1 MQKGKISNDVEEVK
15 KPQEQFE
22 DRRILDELKNS
33 YLNYAMSVIVSRAL
47 PDVRDGLK
55 PSQRRILVAMNDL
68 NLGPRSKHRKCA
80 KIVGDTGGNYHPH
93 GDQATYGTLV
103 RLGQE
108 WSMRYLLIDPQGNF
122 GSIDSDPPAAMRY
135 TEARMAAPAMDM
147 LEDINHDTV
156 DFVPNYDETRQEP
169 TVLPSKF
176 PNLLV
181 NGSTGI
187 AVGMATNIPPHNIGE
202 VCDALL
208 LVIEDPNCGFK
219 DIIKR
224 LPGPDFPTGGII
236 CGRKGIMDAYTT
248 GRGHLTV
255 RGKVDIETTKRG
267 KERILITEIPYMVV
281 KTTIVSKVAD
291 CVHNNVI
298 GEIADIRD
306 ESDRHGLRIVIDL
319 KKDTDPE
326 IVLNKLYRYTPLQ
339 STFAIANI
347 ALVND
352 RPETLNIKEML
363 DRFIDHRKIVVR
375 RRSMFLLKRCRN
387 RAHILEGLIL
397 AVSDIDEII
406 ELIKKS
412 PDTPTAKL
420 NLMGKPLR
428 LAELATLKEILP
440 KAFVKEKSK
449 GEHFLTGPQAD
460 AILTMQLQRLTG
472 LEMEKLAREYAEVT
486 EQIEGYE
493 AILASDRVLLDI
505 IREDIYEIKEKY
517 GDARRTKITT
527 KAEQLAVEDLIA
539 EEEVIVTVS
548 HSGYV
553 KRMPIDTYRKQARGG
568 RGIIGSDTKEGDF
581 IEHLFVASTHDYL
594 LIFTNRG
601 KCYWLKVYDVP
612 SMSRQSKGRN
622 IVNLLN
628 LGNQQIA
635 SIINVSTFGGE
646 DEEDT
651 QQRQL
656 IMATKNG
663 LVKKTKL
670 SAYSNPRTTGVIA
683 INLDPNDDLI
693 GVSLTTGADH
703 IILGTRD
710 GMTIRFDESQVR
722 SMGRA
727 SRGVKG
733 IKLRTGDVV
742 VGMVIVEEKAA
753 LFTVCENGYG
763 KRTGLENYRPQSR
776 GGVGLK
782 NIKTTARNGKVVA
795 LEAVQNK
802 DDLMLITAQGMVIRT
817 GLDQIRSIGR
827 NTQGV
832 RLIKLKAGDT
842 LVAAEKIAAE
852 DANGEKDKSRN
863 NQESQPKSEANGE
876 PEPIDDELDEP
887 ESKPTHNL
895 EPKPKH
901 NPKPKSKSEPKAK
914 KISKTKPK
922 LELKSK
928 DRRKSGKRTSELAN

>member
-1 MQKGKISNDVEEVK
+1 MEEAN
-15 KPQEQFE
+15 KPQERFE
-22 DRRILDELKNS
+22 YRRILDELKVS

-80 KIVGDTGGNYHPH
+80 KIVGDTSGNYHPH

-103 RLGQE
+103 RMGQE
-108 WSMRYLLIDPQGNF
+108 WSMRYPLIDPQGNF
-122 GSIDSDPPAAMRY
+122 GSIDADPPAAMRY
-135 TEARMAAPAMDM
+135 TEARIASPAMEM
-147 LEDINHDTV
+147 LEDINLDSV
-156 DFVPNYDETRQEP
+156 DFVPNYDESRLEP

-187 AVGMATNIPPHNIGE
+187 AVGMATNIPPHNIAE
-202 VCDALL
+202 VCEALL

-219 DIIKR
+219 DIIKC

-236 CGRKGIMDAYTT
+236 CGKKGIMDAYTT

-255 RGKVDIETTKRG
+255 RGKADIETTKQGRT
-267 KERILITEIPYMVV
+267 RIVITEVPYMVV
-281 KTTIVSKVAD
+281 KTTIVSKIAD
-291 CVHNNVI
+291 CVHDGQI
-298 GEIADIRD
+298 AEIADVRD
-306 ESDRHGLRIVIDL
+306 ESDRHGLRIVVDL
-319 KKDTDPE
+319 KKDAETGV
-326 IVLNKLYRYTPLQ
+326 VLNKLYRHTPLQ
-339 STFAIANI
+339 GTFAIANI
-347 ALVND
+347 ALVKS
-352 RPETLNIKEML
+352 RPETLNIKQAL
-363 DRFIDHRKIVVR
+363 NCFIEHRKTVIR
-375 RRSMFLLKRCRN
+375 RRSRFLLKRCRN

-420 NLMGKPLR
+420 NLMKKPLK
-428 LAELATLKEILP
+428 LAVSATLKEILP
-440 KAFVKEKSK
+440 EAFVKEKSK
-449 GEHFLTGPQAD
+449 TDQFLTGPQAD

-472 LEMEKLAREYAEVT
+472 LEMKKLAREYADLT

-493 AILASDRVLLDI
+493 AILASEQVLLDI
-505 IREDIYEIKEKY
+505 IREDIHEIKEKY
-517 GDARRTKITT
+517 GDKRRTTITA
-527 KAEQLAVEDLIA
+527 KVEEFDIEDLIA

-553 KRMPIDTYRKQARGG
+553 KRMPIDTYRRQGRGG
-568 RGIIGSDTKEGDF
+568 RGITGSDMKEGDL
-581 IEHLFVASTHDYL
+581 IKHLFVASTHDYL

-622 IVNLLN
+622 IVNLLK
-628 LGNQQIA
+628 LANQQIA
-635 SIINVSTFGGE
+635 SIINVSSFDDK
-646 DEEDT
+646 DEKH
-651 QQRQL
+651 QRQL
-656 IMATKNG
+656 VMATKNG
-663 LVKKTKL
+663 IVKKTKL
-670 SAYSNPRTTGVIA
+670 SAYSNPRSTGVIA

-693 GVSLTTGADH
+693 GVALTTGTDH
-703 IILGTRD
+703 IVLGTRD
-710 GMTIRFDESQVR
+710 GMTIRFDGSQVR

-733 IKLRTGDVV
+733 IKLRSGDAV

-795 LEAVQNK
+795 LEAVQSS
-802 DDLMLITAQGMVIRT
+802 DDLMLITANGMIIRT
-817 GLDQIRSIGR
+817 GLDEIRSIGR

-832 RLIKLKAGDT
+832 RLIKLKAGDK
-842 LVAAEKIAAE
+842 LVAAEKIISEGVSSSKA
-852 DANGEKDKSRN
+852 KSDTNR
-863 NQESQPKSEANGE
+863 KSE
-876 PEPIDDELDEP
+876 
-887 ESKPTHNL
+887 S
-895 EPKPKH
+895 
-901 NPKPKSKSEPKAK
+901 KAK
-914 KISKTKPK
+914 K
-922 LELKSK
+922 EKSK
-928 DRRKSGKRTSELAN
+928 KSRKSK

>member
-1 MQKGKISNDVEEVK
+1 MKDIE

-22 DRRILDELKNS
+22 DMRILDELKNS

-103 RLGQE
+103 RLGQD
-108 WSMRYLLIDPQGNF
+108 WNMRYPLVNPQGNF

-135 TEARMAAPAMDM
+135 TEARMAAPATDM
-147 LEDINHDTV
+147 LEDIKHDTV
-156 DFVPNYDETRQEP
+156 DFVPNYDETRTEP

-187 AVGMATNIPPHNIGE
+187 AVGMATNIPPHNVAEI
-202 VCDALL
+202 CDALL
-208 LVIEDPNCGFK
+208 LVINEPDCGFK
-219 DIIKR
+219 DIIKL

-236 CGRKGIMDAYTT
+236 CGRRGIMDAYTT

-255 RGKVDIETTKRG
+255 RGKVDIETTKKGR
-267 KERILITEIPYMVV
+267 ERIVVTEIPYMVV
-281 KTTIVSKVAD
+281 KTTIVAKIAS
-291 CVHNNVI
+291 CVHNNTLPEVS
-298 GEIADIRD
+298 DVRD
-306 ESDRHGLRIVIDL
+306 ESDRQGLRIVVDL
-319 KKDTDPE
+319 KKDAE
-326 IVLNKLYRYTPLQ
+326 AEVVLNKLYRYTLLQ
-339 STFAIANI
+339 TTFAIANI
-347 ALVND
+347 SLVNN
-352 RPETLNIKEML
+352 RPETLNIREML
-363 DRFIDHRKIVVR
+363 DCFLDHRKTVIR
-375 RRSMFLLKRCRN
+375 RRSRFLLKRCQN

-406 ELIKKS
+406 DLIKKS

-420 NLMGKPLR
+420 NLMKKPLR
-428 LAELATLKEILP
+428 LAEVGTLKKILP
-440 KAFVKEKSK
+440 ESFITEKSK
-449 GEHFLTGPQAD
+449 GKHFLTGPQAD

-472 LEMEKLAREYAEVT
+472 LEMEKLAKEYADLI

-493 AILASDRVLLDI
+493 AILASDQILLDI
-505 IREDIYEIKEKY
+505 IREDIHEIKEKY
-517 GDARRTKITT
+517 GDARRTKITAAT
-527 KAEQLAVEDLIA
+527 EQFADEDLIA

-553 KRMPIDTYRKQARGG
+553 KRLPIDTYRKQARGG

-581 IEHLFVASTHDYL
+581 IKHLFIASTHDYL

-601 KCYWLKVYDVP
+601 KCYWLKVYDIP
-612 SMSRQSKGRN
+612 SLSRQSKGRN
-622 IVNLLN
+622 VVNLLK
-628 LGNQQIA
+628 LGSQQIA
-635 SIINVSTFGGE
+635 SIINVSSFDDQSSEG
-646 DEEDT
+646 DEEA
-651 QQRQL
+651 QPRQL
-656 IMATKNG
+656 VMATRNG
-663 LVKKTKL
+663 IIKKTRL
-670 SAYSNPRTTGVIA
+670 SAYGNPRTTGVIA

-693 GVSLTTGADH
+693 DVALTTGSDH

-733 IKLRTGDVV
+733 INLRTGDAL

-763 KRTGLENYRPQSR
+763 KRTGLENYRSQSR

-782 NIKTTARNGKVVA
+782 NIKTTDRNGKVVA
-795 LEAVQNK
+795 LQAVHSK
-802 DDLMLITAQGMVIRT
+802 DDLMMITANGIIIRT

-832 RLIKLKAGDT
+832 RLIKLKAGDK
-842 LVAAEKIAAE
+842 LVAAEKIVSEEADNSKAE
-852 DANGEKDKSRN
+852 SNEKDKP
-863 NQESQPKSEANGE
+863 Q
-876 PEPIDDELDEP
+876 
-887 ESKPTHNL
+887 
-895 EPKPKH
+895 PKPK
-901 NPKPKSKSEPKAK
+901 N
-914 KISKTKPK
+914 
-922 LELKSK
+922 K
-928 DRRKSGKRTSELAN
+928 DKEQ

>member
-1 MQKGKISNDVEEVK
+1 MKEIEKI
-15 KPQEQFE
+15 QEKFE
-22 DRRILDELKNS
+22 DMRILDELKNS

-103 RLGQE
+103 RLGQD
-108 WSMRYLLIDPQGNF
+108 WNMRYTLIDPQGNF

-135 TEARMAAPAMDM
+135 TEARMAAPATDM
-147 LEDINHDTV
+147 LEDIKHDTV
-156 DFVPNYDETRQEP
+156 DFVPNYDETRTEP

-176 PNLLV
+176 PNMLV

-187 AVGMATNIPPHNIGE
+187 AVGMATNIPPHNVAE

-208 LVIEDPNCGFK
+208 LVINEPNCGFK

-236 CGRKGIMDAYTT
+236 CGRKGIIDAYTT

-255 RGKVDIETTKRG
+255 RGKVDIETNKKGRQ
-267 KERILITEIPYMVV
+267 RIIITEIPYMVV
-281 KTTIVSKVAD
+281 KTTIVAKIAD
-291 CVHNNVI
+291 CVHNDTLPEV
-298 GEIADIRD
+298 ADVRD
-306 ESDRHGLRIVIDL
+306 ESDRHGLRIVVDL
-319 KKDTDPE
+319 KKDADAE
-326 IVLNKLYRYTPLQ
+326 IALNKLYRYTLLQ
-339 STFAIANI
+339 ATFAIANI
-347 ALVND
+347 ALVNNK
-352 RPETLNIKEML
+352 PETLNIRQML
-363 DRFIDHRKIVVR
+363 DCFIDHRKTVIR
-375 RRSMFLLKRCRN
+375 RRSRFLLKRCRN
-387 RAHILEGLIL
+387 RAHILEGLLL

-406 ELIKKS
+406 DLIKKS
-412 PDTPTAKL
+412 PDAPTAKL
-420 NLMGKPLR
+420 NLMQKPLR
-428 LAELATLKEILP
+428 LAEAATLKKILP
-440 KAFVKEKSK
+440 EAFVREKSK

-472 LEMEKLAREYAEVT
+472 LEMEKLAKEYADVT

-493 AILASDRVLLDI
+493 AILASDEILLDI

-517 GDARRTKITT
+517 GDPRRTKITAA
-527 KAEQLAVEDLIA
+527 AEQFAIEDLIA

-553 KRMPIDTYRKQARGG
+553 KRLPIDTYRKQARGG

-581 IEHLFVASTHDYL
+581 IKHLFIASTHDYL
-594 LIFTNRG
+594 LVFTNRG
-601 KCYWLKVYDVP
+601 KCYWLKVYDIP

-622 IVNLLN
+622 IVNLLK

-635 SIINVSTFGGE
+635 SIINVSSFE
-646 DEEDT
+646 DEPEEEAGK
-651 QQRQL
+651 QAQPRQL
-656 IMATKNG
+656 VMATRNG
-663 LVKKTKL
+663 IVKKTKL
-670 SAYSNPRTTGVIA
+670 SAYSNPRTNGVIA

-693 GVSLTTGADH
+693 DVALTTGSNH

-733 IKLRTGDVV
+733 INLRGGDAV

-782 NIKTTARNGKVVA
+782 NIKTSSRNGKVVA
-795 LEAVQNK
+795 LQAVQSK
-802 DDLMLITAQGMVIRT
+802 DDLMMITANGMIIRT
-817 GLDQIRSIGR
+817 GLDEIRSIGR

-832 RLIKLKAGDT
+832 RLIKLKPGDK
-842 LVAAEKIAAE
+842 LVAAEKIIAE
-852 DANGEKDKSRN
+852 
-863 NQESQPKSEANGE
+863 EADN
-876 PEPIDDELDEP
+876 
-887 ESKPTHNL
+887 
-895 EPKPKH
+895 
-901 NPKPKSKSEPKAK
+901 
-914 KISKTKPK
+914 
-922 LELKSK
+922 
-928 DRRKSGKRTSELAN
+928 

>member
-1 MQKGKISNDVEEVK
+1 MKETK

-22 DRRILDELKNS
+22 DIRILDELKNS

-80 KIVGDTGGNYHPH
+80 KIVGDTSGNYHPH

-103 RLGQE
+103 RMGQD
-108 WSMRYLLIDPQGNF
+108 WNMRYTLIDPQGNF

-147 LEDINHDTV
+147 LEDIRHDTV
-156 DFVPNYDETRQEP
+156 DFVPNYDETRMEP

-187 AVGMATNIPPHNIGE
+187 AVGMATNIPPHNIAE
-202 VCDALL
+202 ICDALL
-208 LVIEDPNCGFK
+208 LVIEDADCGFK
-219 DIIKR
+219 DIIKC

-255 RGKVDIETTKRG
+255 RGKVDIETSKRG
-267 KERILITEIPYMVV
+267 KGRIVITEIPYMVV
-281 KTTIVSKVAD
+281 KTTIVSKIAD
-291 CVHNNVI
+291 CVHNNTLPEV
-298 GEIADIRD
+298 ADVRD
-306 ESDRHGLRIVIDL
+306 ESDRRGLRIVVDL
-319 KKDTDPE
+319 KKDTDAE

-347 ALVND
+347 ALVNN
-352 RPETLNIKEML
+352 RPEILNIREIL
-363 DRFIDHRKIVVR
+363 DCFIEHRKTVVR
-375 RRSMFLLKRCRN
+375 RRSRFLLKRCRN
-387 RAHILEGLIL
+387 RAHVLEGLIL

-406 ELIKKS
+406 DLIKKS
-412 PDTPTAKL
+412 PDTPAAKL
-420 NLMGKPLR
+420 NLMEKPLQ
-428 LAELATLKEILP
+428 LAEVVTLKKILP
-440 KAFVKEKSK
+440 KAFIKEKSK
-449 GEHFLTGPQAD
+449 GKHFLTGPQAD

-472 LEMEKLAREYAEVT
+472 LEIEKLAREYADLT

-493 AILASDRVLLDI
+493 AILASENVLLDI

-517 GDARRTKITT
+517 GDARRTKITA

-553 KRMPIDTYRKQARGG
+553 KRMPMDTYRRQARGG

-581 IEHLFVASTHDYL
+581 IKHLFIASTHDYL

-622 IVNLLN
+622 IVNLLS
-628 LGNQQIA
+628 LGNQQVA
-635 SIINVSTFGGE
+635 SIINVSSFDDKDDE
-646 DEEDT
+646 DVP
-651 QQRQL
+651 QRQL
-656 IMATKNG
+656 VMATKNG
-663 LVKKTKL
+663 IIKKTRL
-670 SAYSNPRTTGVIA
+670 SAYGNPRATGVIA

-693 GVSLTTGADH
+693 GVALTTGTDH

-710 GMTIRFDESQVR
+710 GMTIRFDENQVR

-733 IKLRTGDVV
+733 IKLRSGDAV

-795 LEAVQNK
+795 LKAVQNK
-802 DDLMLITAQGMVIRT
+802 DDLMMITAKGMIIRT

-832 RLIKLKAGDT
+832 RLIKLKPDDK
-842 LVAAEKIAAE
+842 LVAAEKIVAE
-852 DANGEKDKSRN
+852 DADNPKGRSN
-863 NQESQPKSEANGE
+863 NSKTQQSKPKTEANKT
-876 PEPIDDELDEP
+876 
-887 ESKPTHNL
+887 SKKRTKL
-895 EPKPKH
+895 Q
-901 NPKPKSKSEPKAK
+901 SKAK
-914 KISKTKPK
+914 TKKKI
-922 LELKSK
+922 
-928 DRRKSGKRTSELAN
+928 GKKRHK

>member
-1 MQKGKISNDVEEVK
+1 MKEPQKIEEK
-15 KPQEQFE
+15 FE
-22 DRRILDELKNS
+22 NMRILDELKNS

-80 KIVGDTGGNYHPH
+80 KIVGDTSGNYHPH

-103 RLGQE
+103 RMGQE
-108 WSMRYLLIDPQGNF
+108 WNMRYALIDPQGNF

-135 TEARMAAPAMDM
+135 TEARMAAPATDM
-147 LEDINHDTV
+147 LEDLRYETV
-156 DFVPNYDETRQEP
+156 DFVPNYDETRTEP

-187 AVGMATNIPPHNIGE
+187 AVGMATNIPPHNISE

-208 LVIEDPNCGFK
+208 LVIDDPNCGFK

-255 RGKVDIETTKRG
+255 RGKIDIAESKRG
-267 KERILITEIPYMVV
+267 RDRIVITEIPYMVV
-281 KTTIVSKVAD
+281 KTTIVSKIAE
-291 CVHNNVI
+291 CVQNNTLPEVS
-298 GEIADIRD
+298 DVRD
-306 ESDRHGLRIVIDL
+306 ESDRHGLRIVVEL
-319 KKDTDPE
+319 KKDADAE
-326 IVLNKLYRYTPLQ
+326 IALNKLYRYTPLQ

-347 ALVND
+347 ALVDN
-352 RPETLNIKEML
+352 RPETLNIREML
-363 DRFIDHRKIVVR
+363 DCFINHRKDVIR
-375 RRSMFLLKRCRN
+375 RRSRFLLRRCRN

-397 AVSDIDEII
+397 AVSDIDDII
-406 ELIKKS
+406 DLIKKS
-412 PDTPTAKL
+412 PDTPAAKL
-420 NLMGKPLR
+420 NLMKKPLQ
-428 LAELATLKEILP
+428 LAELATLKKILP
-440 KAFVKEKSK
+440 KAFIKEKSTGK
-449 GEHFLTGPQAD
+449 HFLTGPQAD

-472 LEMEKLAREYAEVT
+472 LEMEKLAQEYADLT
-486 EQIEGYE
+486 EQIEGYLAVLADE
-493 AILASDRVLLDI
+493 KILMDI
-505 IREDIYEIKEKY
+505 IREDIHEIKEKY
-517 GDARRTKITT
+517 GDERRTKITAQ
-527 KAEQLAVEDLIA
+527 AEEFAIEDLIA

-548 HSGYV
+548 HTGYV
-553 KRMPIDTYRKQARGG
+553 KRLPIDTYRRQARGG

-581 IEHLFVASTHDYL
+581 IEHLFIASTHDYL

-601 KCYWLKVYDVP
+601 KCYWLKVYDIP

-628 LGNQQIA
+628 LGSQQIA
-635 SIINVSTFGGE
+635 SIINVSSFE
-646 DEEDT
+646 DESDDPAK
-651 QQRQL
+651 QRQL
-656 IMATKNG
+656 VMATQNG
-663 LVKKTKL
+663 VIKKTRL
-670 SAYSNPRTTGVIA
+670 SAYSNPRSTGVIA

-693 GVSLTTGADH
+693 GVELTTGSDH

-710 GMTIRFDESQVR
+710 GMTIRFDEKQVR

-727 SRGVKG
+727 SRGVRG
-733 IKLRTGDVV
+733 IHLRSGDAV
-742 VGMVIVEEKAA
+742 VGMVIVEEKAS

-763 KRTGLENYRPQSR
+763 KRTSLDNYRSQSR

-782 NIKTTARNGKVVA
+782 NIKTSERNGKVVA
-795 LEAVQNK
+795 LKAVQNT
-802 DDLMLITAQGMVIRT
+802 DDLMMITAHGMIIRT

-832 RLIKLKAGDT
+832 RLIKLKPGDK
-842 LVAAEKIAAE
+842 LVAAAKIVSEEADSPNTKTNNKPSQDPQQQ
-852 DANGEKDKSRN
+852 DAIEQTEQTNNNNNNNNKKTNNSGNSSRKTKS
-863 NQESQPKSEANGE
+863 
-876 PEPIDDELDEP
+876 
-887 ESKPTHNL
+887 
-895 EPKPKH
+895 
-901 NPKPKSKSEPKAK
+901 NPKK
-914 KISKTKPK
+914 KRP
-922 LELKSK
+922 
-928 DRRKSGKRTSELAN
+928 R

>member
-1 MQKGKISNDVEEVK
+1 MKDIE

-22 DRRILDELKNS
+22 DMRILDELKNS

-108 WSMRYLLIDPQGNF
+108 WNMRYPLVNPQGNF

-135 TEARMAAPAMDM
+135 TEARMTAPATEM
-147 LEDINHDTV
+147 LEDLKHETV
-156 DFVPNYDETRQEP
+156 DFIPNYDETRMEP

-187 AVGMATNIPPHNIGE
+187 AVGMATNIPPHNVAE

-208 LVIEDPNCGFK
+208 LVINEPNCGFK
-219 DIIKR
+219 DIIKL

-248 GRGHLTV
+248 GRGHLRV
-255 RGKVDIETTKRG
+255 RGKVAVETNKKGR
-267 KERILITEIPYMVV
+267 ERIVVTEIPYMVV
-281 KTTIVSKVAD
+281 KTTIVAKIAE
-291 CVHNNVI
+291 CVHNNTLPEV
-298 GEIADIRD
+298 ADVRD
-306 ESDRHGLRIVIDL
+306 ESDRHGLRIVVDL
-319 KKDTDPE
+319 KKDAE
-326 IVLNKLYRYTPLQ
+326 AEVVLNKLYRYTLLQ
-339 STFAIANI
+339 TTFAIANI
-347 ALVND
+347 ALVNN
-352 RPETLNIKEML
+352 RPETLNIREFL
-363 DRFIDHRKIVVR
+363 DCFINHRKIVIR
-375 RRSMFLLKRCRN
+375 RRSQFLLKRCRN
-387 RAHILEGLIL
+387 RAHILEGLLL

-406 ELIKKS
+406 DLIKSS
-412 PDTPTAKL
+412 PDTPAAKL
-420 NLMGKPLR
+420 NLMNKPLR
-428 LAELATLKEILP
+428 LAEVATLKKILP
-440 KAFVKEKSK
+440 ESFIKEKSK
-449 GEHFLTGPQAD
+449 GDHFLTGPQAD

-472 LEMEKLAREYAEVT
+472 LEMEKLAKEFAELI

-493 AILASDRVLLDI
+493 AILASDQILLDI
-505 IREDIYEIKEKY
+505 IREDIHEIKEKF
-517 GDARRTKITT
+517 GDARRTKIAAATELF
-527 KAEQLAVEDLIA
+527 ADEDLIA

-553 KRMPIDTYRKQARGG
+553 KRLPIDTYRKQARGG

-581 IEHLFVASTHDYL
+581 IKHLFIASTHDYL

-601 KCYWLKVYDVP
+601 KCYWLKVYDIP
-612 SMSRQSKGRN
+612 SMTRQSKGRN

-628 LGNQQIA
+628 LGTQQVA
-635 SIINVSTFGGE
+635 SIINVSSFDDKVVEEGE
-646 DEEDT
+646 EAP
-651 QQRQL
+651 QRQL
-656 IMATKNG
+656 VMATKNG
-663 LVKKTKL
+663 IVKKTRL

-693 GVSLTTGADH
+693 DVALTTGSDH
-703 IILGTRD
+703 IILGTLD

-733 IKLRTGDVV
+733 INLRTGDAL

-753 LFTVCENGYG
+753 LLTVCENGHG
-763 KRTGLENYRPQSR
+763 KRTGFDNYRSQSR

-782 NIKTTARNGKVVA
+782 NIKTSSRNGKVVA
-795 LEAVQNK
+795 LQSVQNK
-802 DDLMLITAQGMVIRT
+802 DDLMMITANGIIIRT
-817 GLDQIRSIGR
+817 GLDEIRSIGR

-832 RLIKLKAGDT
+832 RLINLKAGDK
-842 LVAAEKIAAE
+842 LVAAEKIAFEEADNSKAE
-852 DANGEKDKSRN
+852 SGEED
-863 NQESQPKSEANGE
+863 ESQ
-876 PEPIDDELDEP
+876 
-887 ESKPTHNL
+887 SKP
-895 EPKPKH
+895 
-901 NPKPKSKSEPKAK
+901 
-914 KISKTKPK
+914 
-922 LELKSK
+922 K
-928 DRRKSGKRTSELAN
+928 DMDQEQ

>member
-1 MQKGKISNDVEEVK
+1 MK
-15 KPQEQFE
+15 KTEQIQERFE
-22 DRRILDELKNS
+22 DIRILDELKNS

-103 RLGQE
+103 RLAQE
-108 WSMRYLLIDPQGNF
+108 WAMRYTLIDPQGNF

-135 TEARMAAPAMDM
+135 TEARMAAPATDM
-147 LEDINHDTV
+147 LEDLNHDTV
-156 DFVPNYDETRQEP
+156 DFVPNYDETRTEP

-187 AVGMATNIPPHNIGE
+187 AVGMATNIPPHNVKE
-202 VCDALL
+202 VCEALL

-219 DIIKR
+219 DIMKV

-236 CGRKGIMDAYTT
+236 CGKKGIVEAYTT
-248 GRGHLTV
+248 GKGHLTV
-255 RGKVDIETTKRG
+255 RGKIDVEASKKG
-267 KERILITEIPYMVV
+267 KDRIVITEIPYMVV
-281 KTTIVSKVAD
+281 KTTIVSKIAECAQDGTIAEVAD
-291 CVHNNVI
+291 V
-298 GEIADIRD
+298 RD
-306 ESDRHGLRIVIDL
+306 ESDRHGLRIVVDL
-319 KKDTDPE
+319 KRDADSE
-326 IVLNKLYRYTPLQ
+326 VVLNKLFRYTPLQ
-339 STFAIANI
+339 GTFAIANI
-347 ALVND
+347 ALVNN
-352 RPETLNIKEML
+352 RPETLNIRQML
-363 DRFIDHRKIVVR
+363 DCFIEHRKVVIR
-375 RRSMFLLKRCRN
+375 RRSRFLLLRCRN

-406 ELIKKS
+406 DLIKKS
-412 PDTPTAKL
+412 PDAPTAKL
-420 NLMGKPLR
+420 NLMKKPLH
-428 LAELATLKEILP
+428 LAEVATLKKILP
-440 KAFVKEKSK
+440 SAFLKEKSK
-449 GEHFLTGPQAD
+449 GKHYLTGPQAD

-472 LEMEKLAREYAEVT
+472 LEIEKLAQEYAELT

-493 AILASDRVLLDI
+493 AILASETVLLDI
-505 IREDIYEIKEKY
+505 IREDIHEMKEKH
-517 GDARRTKITT
+517 GDQRRTQITGA
-527 KAEQLAVEDLIA
+527 AELLDAEDLIA

-553 KRMPIDTYRKQARGG
+553 KRMPIDTYRKQGRGG
-568 RGIIGSDTKEGDF
+568 RGIIGSVTKEGDF
-581 IEHLFVASTHDYL
+581 IKHLFIASTHDYL

-601 KCYWLKVYDVP
+601 RCYWLKVYDVP

-628 LGNQQIA
+628 LGTQQIA
-635 SIINVSTFGGE
+635 SVINVSSFGGE
-646 DEEDT
+646 DD
-651 QQRQL
+651 QGPQMQL
-656 IMATKNG
+656 VMGTKNG
-663 LVKKTKL
+663 TVKKTRL
-670 SAYSNPRTTGVIA
+670 SAYGNPRATGVIA
-683 INLDPNDDLI
+683 INLDPNDELI
-693 GVSLTTGADH
+693 AVDLTTGKNH
-703 IILGTRD
+703 IVLGTRD

-727 SRGVKG
+727 SRGVRG
-733 IKLRTGDVV
+733 IKLRQGDAV

-795 LEAVQNK
+795 LQAVQGK
-802 DDLMLITAQGMVIRT
+802 DDLMMITAQGMIIRT
-817 GLDQIRSIGR
+817 GLDEIRSIGR

-832 RLIKLKAGDT
+832 RLIKLKPGDK
-842 LVAAEKIAAE
+842 LVAAEKICPDE
-852 DANGEKDKSRN
+852 GNGSQNEARPKDSA
-863 NQESQPKSEANGE
+863 QPQPEPDEQDEQGPEPDDDVE
-876 PEPIDDELDEP
+876 PEPDDDAESDPDAEPDPDAEVEPDVEP
-887 ESKPTHNL
+887 EAQSEAGKKSRKKRR
-895 EPKPKH
+895 PK
-901 NPKPKSKSEPKAK
+901 
-914 KISKTKPK
+914 
-922 LELKSK
+922 
-928 DRRKSGKRTSELAN
+928 

>member
-1 MQKGKISNDVEEVK
+1 LRTKFGIKDGIELMKEVK
-15 KPQEQFE
+15 KTEEQFE
-22 DRRILDELKNS
+22 EMHILDELKNS

-103 RLGQE
+103 RMGQE
-108 WSMRYLLIDPQGNF
+108 WNMRYPLIDPQGNF

-135 TEARMAAPAMDM
+135 TEARMAAPAKEM
-147 LEDINHDTV
+147 LDDIEHDTV
-156 DFVPNYDETRQEP
+156 DFVPNYDETREEP

-187 AVGMATNIPPHNIGE
+187 AVGMATSIPPHNIAE

-208 LVIEDPNCGFK
+208 LVIEDPDCGFK
-219 DIIKR
+219 DIMKV
-224 LPGPDFPTGGII
+224 LPGPDFPTGGTI
-236 CGRKGIMDAYTT
+236 CGKKGVIDAYTR

-255 RGKVDIETTKRG
+255 RGKVDIETSKRAR
-267 KERILITEIPYMVV
+267 ERIIITEIPYMVV
-281 KTTIVSKVAD
+281 KTAIVSKIAD
-291 CVHNNVI
+291 CVHNNTI
-298 GEIADIRD
+298 PEIADVRD
-306 ESDRHGLRIVIDL
+306 ESDRHGLRIVVEM
-319 KKDTDPE
+319 KKDADVE
-326 IVLNKLYRYTPLQ
+326 IALNKLYRYTSLQ

-347 ALVND
+347 ALVDN
-352 RPETLNIKEML
+352 RPETLNIREML
-363 DRFIDHRKIVVR
+363 DCFIDHRKTVIR
-375 RRSMFLLKRCRN
+375 RRSRFLLKRCRN

-406 ELIKKS
+406 DLIKKS

-420 NLMGKPLR
+420 NLMKKPLR
-428 LAELATLKEILP
+428 LAEMATLKEILP

-449 GEHFLTGPQAD
+449 GAHFLTGPQAD

-472 LEMEKLAREYAEVT
+472 LEMEKLAKEYADLT

-493 AILASDRVLLDI
+493 AVLANEELLLDI
-505 IREDIYEIKEKY
+505 IREDIHEIKEKY
-517 GDARRTKITT
+517 GDARRTKITA
-527 KAEQLAVEDLIA
+527 KVEQLDVEDLIA

-553 KRMPIDTYRKQARGG
+553 KRMPIDTYRRQARGG
-568 RGIIGSDTKEGDF
+568 KGILGSDIKEGDF

-601 KCYWLKVYDVP
+601 KCYWLKVYDIP

-628 LGNQQIA
+628 LGTQQIA
-635 SIINVSTFGGE
+635 SIINVSSFDGE
-646 DEEDT
+646 GEEDIPP
-651 QQRQL
+651 RQL
-656 IMATKNG
+656 VMATKNG

-670 SAYSNPRTTGVIA
+670 SAYGNPRSTGVIA
-683 INLDPNDDLI
+683 INLDPADSLI
-693 GVSLTTGADH
+693 GVALTTGNDH
-703 IILGTRD
+703 IVLGTRD
-710 GMTIRFDESQVR
+710 GMTIRFEESQVR

-733 IKLRTGDVV
+733 IKLRPGDVV
-742 VGMVIVEEKAA
+742 VGMVIVEDKAA

-763 KRTGLENYRPQSR
+763 KRTGLENYRAQSR

-782 NIKTTARNGKVVA
+782 NIKTTTRNGKVVA
-795 LEAVQNK
+795 LKAVQNK
-802 DDLMLITAQGMVIRT
+802 DDLMMITANGMIIRT

-832 RLIKLKAGDT
+832 RLIKLKPGDK
-842 LVAAEKIAAE
+842 LVAAEKIIAE
-852 DANGEKDKSRN
+852 EEGNPKNRSGNDKNPQSKPKANT
-863 NQESQPKSEANGE
+863 ESKPKT
-876 PEPIDDELDEP
+876 EP
-887 ESKPTHNL
+887 ESKT
-895 EPKPKH
+895 PKKDG
-901 NPKPKSKSEPKAK
+901 K
-914 KISKTKPK
+914 KRG
-922 LELKSK
+922 E
-928 DRRKSGKRTSELAN
+928 

>member
-1 MQKGKISNDVEEVK
+1 MKEPQKIEEK
-15 KPQEQFE
+15 FE
-22 DRRILDELKNS
+22 NMRILDELKNS

-80 KIVGDTGGNYHPH
+80 KIVGDTSGNYHPH

-103 RLGQE
+103 RMGQE
-108 WSMRYLLIDPQGNF
+108 WNMRYKLIDPQGNF

-135 TEARMAAPAMDM
+135 TEARMAAPATDM
-147 LEDINHDTV
+147 LEDLRYETV
-156 DFVPNYDETRQEP
+156 DFVPNYDETRTEP

-187 AVGMATNIPPHNIGE
+187 AVGMATNIPPHNISE

-208 LVIEDPNCGFK
+208 LVIDDPHCGFK

-255 RGKVDIETTKRG
+255 RGKIDIAESKKGRD
-267 KERILITEIPYMVV
+267 RIVITEIPYMVV
-281 KTTIVSKVAD
+281 KTTIVSKIAE
-291 CVHNNVI
+291 CVQNNTLPEVS
-298 GEIADIRD
+298 DVRD
-306 ESDRHGLRIVIDL
+306 ESDRHGLRIVVEL
-319 KKDTDPE
+319 KKDADAE
-326 IVLNKLYRYTPLQ
+326 IALNKLYRYTPLQ

-347 ALVND
+347 ALVDN
-352 RPETLNIKEML
+352 RPETLNIREML
-363 DRFIDHRKIVVR
+363 DYFIDHRKEVIR
-375 RRSMFLLKRCRN
+375 RRSRFLLRRCRN

-397 AVSDIDEII
+397 AVSDIDDII

-420 NLMGKPLR
+420 NLMKKPLQ
-428 LAELATLKEILP
+428 LAELATLKKILP
-440 KAFVKEKSK
+440 KSFIKEKSTGK
-449 GEHFLTGPQAD
+449 HFLTGPQAD

-472 LEMEKLAREYAEVT
+472 LEMEKLAQEYTDLT
-486 EQIEGYE
+486 EQIEGYLAVLADE
-493 AILASDRVLLDI
+493 KILMDI
-505 IREDIYEIKEKY
+505 IREDIHEIKEKY
-517 GDARRTKITT
+517 GDERRTKITAQ
-527 KAEQLAVEDLIA
+527 AEEFAIEDLIA

-548 HSGYV
+548 HEGYV
-553 KRMPIDTYRKQARGG
+553 KRLPIDTYRRQARGG

-581 IEHLFVASTHDYL
+581 IEHLFIASTHDYL

-628 LGNQQIA
+628 LGSQQIA
-635 SIINVSTFGGE
+635 SIINVSSFE
-646 DEEDT
+646 DESDDPAK
-651 QQRQL
+651 QRQL
-656 IMATKNG
+656 LMATQNG
-663 LVKKTKL
+663 VIKKTRL
-670 SAYSNPRTTGVIA
+670 SAYSNPRSTGVIA

-693 GVSLTTGADH
+693 GVELTTGSNH

-710 GMTIRFDESQVR
+710 GMTIRFDEKQVR

-727 SRGVKG
+727 SRGVRG
-733 IKLRTGDVV
+733 IKLRPGDIV

-763 KRTGLENYRPQSR
+763 KRTSLDSYRVQSR

-782 NIKTTARNGKVVA
+782 NIKTSERNGKVVA
-795 LEAVQNK
+795 LKAVQNT
-802 DDLMLITAQGMVIRT
+802 DDLMMITAHGMIIRT

-832 RLIKLKAGDT
+832 RLIKLKPDDK
-842 LVAAEKIAAE
+842 LVAAAKIVSEEADNSNTKTNNKPPQDSQALDSS
-852 DANGEKDKSRN
+852 DAGQARKTNNNHNNNNNWKNNSSQNSSRKTKS
-863 NQESQPKSEANGE
+863 
-876 PEPIDDELDEP
+876 
-887 ESKPTHNL
+887 
-895 EPKPKH
+895 
-901 NPKPKSKSEPKAK
+901 NPKK
-914 KISKTKPK
+914 K
-922 LELKSK
+922 
-928 DRRKSGKRTSELAN
+928 RRK

>member
-1 MQKGKISNDVEEVK
+1 MKEIE

-22 DRRILDELKNS
+22 DMRILDELKNS

-103 RLGQE
+103 RLGQD
-108 WSMRYLLIDPQGNF
+108 WNMRYTLVDPQGNF

-156 DFVPNYDETRQEP
+156 DFVPNYDETRTEP

-187 AVGMATNIPPHNIGE
+187 AVGMATNIPPHNVAE

-208 LVIEDPNCGFK
+208 LVINEPNCGFK
-219 DIIKR
+219 DVIKR

-236 CGRKGIMDAYTT
+236 CGKKGIMDAYTT

-255 RGKVDIETTKRG
+255 RGKVDVETNKKGR
-267 KERILITEIPYMVV
+267 ERIIITEIPYMVV
-281 KTTIVSKVAD
+281 KTTIVSKIAD
-291 CVHNNVI
+291 CVHNDTLPEV
-298 GEIADIRD
+298 ADVRD
-306 ESDRHGLRIVIDL
+306 ESDRHGLRIVVDL
-319 KKDTDPE
+319 KKDADAE
-326 IVLNKLYRYTPLQ
+326 IALNKLYRYTQLQ
-339 STFAIANI
+339 TTFAIANI
-347 ALVND
+347 ALVNN
-352 RPETLNIKEML
+352 RPETLNIREML
-363 DRFIDHRKIVVR
+363 DCFINHRKTVIR
-375 RRSMFLLKRCRN
+375 RRSRFLLKRCRN
-387 RAHILEGLIL
+387 RAHILEGLLL

-406 ELIKKS
+406 DMIKKS

-420 NLMGKPLR
+420 NLMKKPLR
-428 LAELATLKEILP
+428 LAEVATLKKILP
-440 KAFVKEKSK
+440 EAFVKEKSK

-472 LEMEKLAREYAEVT
+472 LEMEKLAKEYANLT

-493 AILASDRVLLDI
+493 AILASDEILLDI
-505 IREDIYEIKEKY
+505 IREDIFEIKEKY
-517 GDARRTKITT
+517 GDARRTKITAA
-527 KAEQLAVEDLIA
+527 AEQFAIEDLIA

-553 KRMPIDTYRKQARGG
+553 KRLPIDTYRKQARGG

-581 IEHLFVASTHDYL
+581 IKHLFIASTHDYL

-601 KCYWLKVYDVP
+601 KCYWLKVYDIP

-622 IVNLLN
+622 IVNLLK

-635 SIINVSTFGGE
+635 SIINVSSFE
-646 DEEDT
+646 DEGEGEESGKEA
-651 QQRQL
+651 QPRQL
-656 IMATKNG
+656 VMATRNG
-663 LVKKTKL
+663 IIKKTKL
-670 SAYSNPRTTGVIA
+670 SAYGNPRTTGVIA

-693 GVSLTTGADH
+693 DVALTTGTNH
-703 IILGTRD
+703 IILGTRE

-733 IKLRTGDVV
+733 INLRSGDAV

-782 NIKTTARNGKVVA
+782 NIKTSARNGKVVA
-795 LEAVQNK
+795 LQAVQSK
-802 DDLMLITAQGMVIRT
+802 DDLMMITANGMIIRT
-817 GLDQIRSIGR
+817 GLDEIRSIGR

-832 RLIKLKAGDT
+832 RLINLKAGDK
-842 LVAAEKIAAE
+842 LVAAEKIVSEEE
-852 DANGEKDKSRN
+852 DN
-863 NQESQPKSEANGE
+863 
-876 PEPIDDELDEP
+876 
-887 ESKPTHNL
+887 
-895 EPKPKH
+895 
-901 NPKPKSKSEPKAK
+901 
-914 KISKTKPK
+914 
-922 LELKSK
+922 
-928 DRRKSGKRTSELAN
+928 